1 VTIHPWHDVDP
12 AFDTDLLEFWAV
24 VEIPKG
30 QKNKYELDK
39 ATGLLKLDR
48 ILHSSVVYPTSYGM
62 IPRSLCDDGDP
73 LDVLVLAQEPIA
85 PLTLVRCRALGVM
98 RMWDQGKGDEKLI
111 AVHLKDPEFN
121 HYRTIAE
128 LPPHRM
134 REIRRFFLDYSILE
148 KEEVRVDEPE
158 GLRSAEAVLRES
170 FERYERTFKKKGGG
184 KTTLSKRKTR
194 RKSAP

>member
-1 VTIHPWHDVDP
+1 MTVHPWHDVDP
-12 AFDTDLLEFWAV
+12 EFDSDSLEFWGV

-30 QKNKYELDK
+30 AKNKYELDK
-39 ATGLLKLDR
+39 KTGLLRLDR

-62 IPRSLCDDGDP
+62 IPHSLCDDGDP
-73 LDVLVLAQEPIA
+73 LDVLVLAQEPIH
-85 PLTLVRCRALGVM
+85 PLTLVRCRAIGVM
-98 RMWDQGKGDEKLI
+98 RMWDQGKGDEKVI
-111 AVHLKDPEFN
+111 AVHVKDPEFN

-158 GLRSAEAVLRES
+158 GL
-170 FERYERTFKKKGGG
+170 
-184 KTTLSKRKTR
+184 
-194 RKSAP
+194 KSAASILLDSFRRYSREFSSRPAVRPKSRPKTPRKGR